1 VTLRTHQAI
10 QPTRRPI
17 LALAAPCLI
26 IVLLTAVVTW
36 PQCLHMG
43 TRVGAHDDPL
53 FSIWRLAWVAHALA
67 TDPRHL
73 LDGNIFYPARNTL
86 TFSDATML
94 EGLLAAPLFWLGVS
108 PVLIYNILLLGGI
121 AGSGV
126 AMFVLARHLLGGD
139 GAAVVPAVVSAAIFT
154 MAPYRIEHYMH
165 LELQWAMW
173 VPLTLWAI
181 HRAVEERSWRHGILG
196 GLFLWLQILSS
207 VYYGV
212 FLTATAAVFV
222 LLLLVAYPKATVRAM
237 PALLLGALAA
247 LVLAVPYAL
256 PYLRTGR
263 ALGARR
269 TTEVMTYSATLWN
282 YLASAPQSW
291 LWGWTAPR
299 WGSAELSLFPGAVA
313 AGLAIAAVLY
323 RPRRLTFVYASLAAA
338 TIELS
343 LGLNGRLYTWMFDHI
358 SALHGL
364 RSPSRFGIMACCA
377 IAMLAGFG
385 AQALLAR
392 TSRFGP
398 AVSAALVLLVAL
410 DDGTSGMTL
419 TDVPYQPSATSNV
432 YKTIRAQGPGVILEL
447 PLPRLDALP
456 GREAA
461 YMFWSITHWHPLV
474 NGYSGYYPPEF
485 LEMVVRT
492 EGFPDDRSLEE
503 LAFVGVH
510 YVVVHKGFFDADQYS
525 SLLVRMLE
533 QPALQPLGIYPDPSG
548 GAALFAVAK

>member
-1 VTLRTHQAI
+1 MIDR
-10 QPTRRPI
+10 TRRPI
-17 LALAAPCLI
+17 LAFVAPCLI
-26 IVLLTAVVTW
+26 ILLLTAVVTW
-36 PQCLHMG
+36 PQCLSMR
-43 TRVGAHDDPL
+43 TKVGAHDDPL
-53 FSIWRLAWVAHALA
+53 FSMWRLAWVAHALV

-73 LDGNIFYPARNTL
+73 FDGNIFYPARNTL
-86 TFSDATML
+86 AFSDAMMV

-108 PVLIYNILLLGGI
+108 PILIYNILLLGGI
-121 AGSGV
+121 ASSGI

-139 GAAVVPAVVSAAIFT
+139 GPAIAPALVSAAIFT

-165 LELQWAMW
+165 LELQWVMW

-181 HRAVEERSWRHGILG
+181 HRAIEGQSWRYGVLS

-212 FLTATAAVFV
+212 FLAATAAVFV
-222 LLLLVAYPKATVRAM
+222 LLLLVACPRPTGRAL
-237 PALLLGALAA
+237 PALLLGALVAV
-247 LVLAVPYAL
+247 VLAVPYAL
-256 PYLRTGR
+256 PYLRTARTIGV
-263 ALGARR
+263 RR
-269 TTEVMTYSATLWN
+269 TTEVVSYSATLSN

-291 LWGWTAPR
+291 LWGWTASR
-299 WGSAELSLFPGAVA
+299 WGSVELSLFPGAVA
-313 AGLAIAAVLY
+313 ILLAVAAVLH

-343 LGLNGRLYTWMFDHI
+343 LGLNGSVYAWLFNHI

-364 RSPSRFGIMACCA
+364 RSPSRFGIISCCA
-377 IAMLAGFG
+377 MATLAGFG
-385 AQALLAR
+385 ARALLIR

-398 AVSAALVLLVAL
+398 GLSAALVLLVAL
-410 DDGTSGMTL
+410 DDGTTGMYL
-419 TDVPYQPSATSNV
+419 TDLPYQPSSTYNV
-432 YKTIRAQGPGVILEL
+432 YKTIRAQGPGVVLEL

-461 YMFWSITHWHPLV
+461 YIFWSISHWHPLV

-485 LEMVVRT
+485 VQMVVRT

-503 LAFVGVH
+503 LAFLGVR
-510 YVVVHKGFFDADQYS
+510 YIVVHKAFYDADQYRA
-525 SLLVRMLE
+525 LLVRMVE

-548 GAALFAVAK
+548 SAALFVFAK

>member
-1 VTLRTHQAI
+1 VTLRSHQVI
-10 QPTRRPI
+10 DLTRRPI
-17 LALAAPCLI
+17 LAFAAPCLI
-26 IVLLTAVVTW
+26 IVLLTVVVTW

-43 TRVGAHDDPL
+43 TRVAAHDDPL

-86 TFSDATML
+86 TFSDATMI
-94 EGLLAAPLFWLGVS
+94 EGFLAAPLFWIGVS
-108 PVLIYNILLLGGI
+108 PILIYNILLL
-121 AGSGV
+121 
-126 AMFVLARHLLGGD
+126 ARHVLGGD
-139 GAAVVPAVVSAAIFT
+139 GPAVVPAVVSAAIFT

-181 HRAVEERSWRHGILG
+181 HRAIEERSWRYGMLG

-212 FLTATAAVFV
+212 FLAATAAVFV
-222 LLLLVAYPKATVRAM
+222 LLLLVAYPRPTVRAI
-237 PALLLGALAA
+237 PALLLGALVA
-247 LVLAVPYAL
+247 LVLAVPYAW

-269 TTEVMTYSATLWN
+269 TTEVVTYSATLWN

-299 WGSAELSLFPGAVA
+299 YGSAELSLFPGAVA
-313 AGLAIAAVLY
+313 VGLAIAAVLY

-343 LGLNGRLYTWMFDHI
+343 LGLNGRVYTWLFNHV

-364 RSPSRFGIMACCA
+364 RSPSRFGIMVCCA

-392 TSRFGP
+392 TSRFG
-398 AVSAALVLLVAL
+398 AGVSAALVLLVAL
-410 DDGTSGMTL
+410 DDGTTGMTL
-419 TDVPYQPSATSNV
+419 MDLPYQPSATSNV

-461 YMFWSITHWHPLV
+461 YVFWSITHWHPLV

-485 LEMVVRT
+485 FEMVVRT

-503 LAFVGVH
+503 LALVGVH
-510 YVVVHKGFFDADQYS
+510 YVVVHKAFFDADHYS
-525 SLLVRMLE
+525 SLLLRMLA
-533 QPALQPLGIYPDPSG
+533 QPALQPLGTYPDPSG
-548 GAALFAVAK
+548 IAALFALAR